1 VTKFKFSQL
10 SKNIKP
16 FFIAEVGVNHE
27 GSIFNAIKLIDAAV
41 EGGANAVKFQTYKA
55 EKIAVKNSPYYW
67 NIKKES
73 TKSQF
78 DLFSKYDGF
87 DFKQYKILSKYC
99 KKRKVEF
106 LSTPFDLDAVDFLN
120 PLMNLFK
127 ISSSDITNFP
137 LLEKISSKKKP
148 IILSTGAS
156 SIKEIRE
163 AINII
168 KKNKIKKIIL
178 MHCILNYPTKNS
190 DANLNMI
197 KSLQREFPDCISG
210 YSDHTMPSNYMQNLI
225 TAYLLGAKV
234 IEKHFTLNKKKRG
247 NDHYHSLNK
256 KDLKLFNKKID
267 YITQTLGANK
277 KFFLKSEIKSRRNA
291 RRSIVLN
298 VDLIKGE
305 KIQAKHLICK
315 RPATGISPKYFKKVI
330 GKKVKKNILSDT
342 ILKWNLVK

>member
-1 VTKFKFSQL
+1 MTKFKFSQL

-27 GSIFNAIKLIDAAV
+27 GSIFNAKKLIDAAV

-73 TKSQF
+73 TKNQF

-87 DFKQYKILSKYC
+87 DFKEYKILAKYC
-99 KKRKVEF
+99 QKRKVEF

-137 LLEKISSKKKP
+137 LIEKIASKKKP

-156 SIKEIRE
+156 SVKEIKE

-234 IEKHFTLNKKKRG
+234 IEKHFTLDKKKTG

-256 KDLKLFNKKID
+256 KDLKLFNKKIE

-277 KFFLKSEIKSRRNA
+277 KSFLKSEIKSRRNA

-330 GKKVKKNILSDT
+330 GKKIKKNIPSDT
-342 ILKWNLVK
+342 ILKWNFLK